1 MNVKYIFAI
10 LEINLTN
17 FVQIQNPIIK
27 DIKGYL
33 MKKKKINFFSYFQY
47 SSNKIFFM
55 KILYFQ
61 LQKAIIKNYERYLSL
76 LQNLHCFIKK
86 I

>member
-33 MKKKKINFFSYFQY
+33 MKKKKI
-47 SSNKIFFM
+47 IFFL
-55 KILYFQ
+55 I
-61 LQKAIIKNYERYLSL
+61 
-76 LQNLHCFIKK
+76 FIE
-86 I
+86 